1 MPNNRKVLIDS
12 MIYFIL
18 CLYNI
23 FQTKEKKNKY
33 IQLHKNKLHNFMVWV
48 VVWLTNENWLASFP
62 AETIAR
68 DLHHHESP
76 TPSDKGLNLRRT
88 SVQA

>member
-48 VVWLTNENWLASFP
+48 VVWLTNEN
-62 AETIAR
+62 
-68 DLHHHESP
+68 
-76 TPSDKGLNLRRT
+76 
-88 SVQA
+88 

>member
-23 FQTKEKKNKY
+23 FQTKEKKKKY

-48 VVWLTNENWLASFP
+48 VVWLTNEN
-62 AETIAR
+62 
-68 DLHHHESP
+68 
-76 TPSDKGLNLRRT
+76 
-88 SVQA
+88 